1 MLMLYS
7 TKRVTVKKKMHRAT
21 IILPRPKQLYSKL
34 PGDIGGTLWKM
45 GAGQDRNP
53 QFGRRPMCR
62 LMLASSAHSE
72 ENITFFLK
80 SKAFT
85 LLPRKSMSYCTHK
98 AVEVAQF

>member
-45 GAGQDRNP
+45 GTGQDRNP
-53 QFGRRPMCR
+53 QFGRRPMR
-62 LMLASSAHSE
+62 QLMLTLSAHSE
-72 ENITFFLK
+72 ENITFFRK

-85 LLPRKSMSYCTHK
+85 GLARESMAYCSYI
-98 AVEVAQF
+98 AVKG